1 MTDRSPAAS
10 LTAVSTEVP
19 VAADRQVT
27 VTPTDPWPSA
37 YRGSRYS
44 VVSSRSYGTA
54 LRWSHRGEIQ
64 ALRSVPDGLHEMLRD
79 VGKPDG
85 YGSVRLTASGEVL
98 TKVPA
103 DTYDQ
108 VGAAEVNSGYVPVYL
123 GQIGGTFD
131 FTDFS
136 NDPDPLT
143 AQSAIRVWTGLP
155 FHHGESWSV
164 CSDGVL
170 RWRWQDY
177 QFESVF
183 DHDELVAKY
192 TRFRPEGGRLY
203 INEHG
208 HIWGN
213 VNQRTVP
220 AEINSEVM
228 EAYQTWRETADPA
241 AQRLVTRRIQHTESD
256 DAPDGLLP
264 TYLGHLS
271 QFDNGATPKPVISDK
286 RYFTTTARD
295 ADQ

>member
-10 LTAVSTEVP
+10 LTAEPTEVP
-19 VAADRQVT
+19 VAANRQVT
-27 VTPTDPWPSA
+27 VTPADPWPSA

-44 VVSSRSYGTA
+44 VVSSQSYGTA

-85 YGSVRLTASGEVL
+85 YGSIRLTATGEVL

-103 DTYDQ
+103 EAYDQ
-108 VGAAEVNSGYVPVYL
+108 VGAAEVNSGFIPVYL
-123 GQIGGTFD
+123 GQLGGTFD

-136 NDPDPLT
+136 NDPDRL
-143 AQSAIRVWTGLP
+143 ASQSAICVWTGLP

-164 CSDGVL
+164 CSDNVL

-183 DHDELVAKY
+183 DHDELVDKY
-192 TRFRPEGGRLY
+192 TRFRPEGGQLY

-208 HIWGN
+208 HVWGN
-213 VNQRTVP
+213 VNRRTVP
-220 AEINSEVM
+220 AEMNSEVM
-228 EAYQTWRETADPA
+228 EAYRTWERTADPA
-241 AQRLVTRRIQHTESD
+241 AQRLVTRRIQHTESA

-271 QFDNGATPKPVISDK
+271 QFDDGVAPKPIVSDK
-286 RYFTTTARD
+286 RYFTTTSRD
-295 ADQ
+295 GDQ

>member
-10 LTAVSTEVP
+10 LTTVSTEVP

-44 VVSSRSYGTA
+44 IVSSRSHGTA

-64 ALRSVPDGLHEMLRD
+64 ALRSRPDGLHEMLRD

-103 DTYDQ
+103 ESYDQ
-108 VGAAEVNSGYVPVYL
+108 VGAAEVNSGYIPVYL

-136 NDPDPLT
+136 NDPNLLST
-143 AQSAIRVWTGLP
+143 QSAIRVWTGLP

-183 DHDELVAKY
+183 DHDELVVKY
-192 TRFRPEGGRLY
+192 TRFRPEGGRVY

-213 VNQRTVP
+213 LNRRTVP
-220 AEINSEVM
+220 GDMESEVM
-228 EAYQTWRETADPA
+228 EAYRTWRETADSA
-241 AQRLVTRRIQHTESD
+241 AQRLVTRRLQHTESD
-256 DAPDGLLP
+256 DAPKGLLP
-264 TYLGHLS
+264 VYLGHLS
-271 QFDNGATPKPVISDK
+271 QFDQEAAPKPIVSNR
-286 RYFTTTARD
+286 RYFVAAARG